1 MDDNIQIF
9 KELQPGTALNAGK
22 YIIEKKIGEGGF
34 GITYKA
40 VQTGLNRAVC
50 IKEYFLAGRCVRN
63 TQAMTV
69 HLQGISDEKYEK
81 YRQAFVKEAQTL
93 ATLRHPNIVEVI
105 DIFDENNTSYMVMNF
120 IEGRSLQ
127 DIVAKSGPLSYPDA
141 VNYMAQITDAVR
153 YIHEHNILHRDIKPE
168 NIMVTA
174 DYKAILIDF
183 GSAREFEQ
191 DKTQMHTTMLTHG
204 YAPPEQYTANSKKGS
219 YTDIYALGATLYFIL
234 TGEVPLEAAARSIEE
249 ITEPK
254 QLNPS
259 IPEEG
264 NCTIVKAM
272 KLKKEERYQLVQD
285 FMNDL
290 KNVSAGTLRKGD
302 GALHQQDSKQR
313 LRWILIAVFILI
325 GMAMATYTYKIVQRH
340 SAEIGIEDKYVQQ
353 LESKY
358 RQAIEDFD
366 RKSEWI
372 IKDREG
378 NRGVK
383 NYVIDALVAL
393 QTIEECETDN
403 FFPQLGVE
411 HVFEKKR
418 IEYRE
423 KLSETKMNIRYI
435 YGKGLDRGDSDEITK
450 MMRERLS
457 YIDYILE
464 QTNGP
469 SVLNIQIKTPYEKS
483 HPKTG
488 QSSMHL
494 GRSDGSGSKGG
505 TSSNFVLNDDS
516 GISYGTDR
524 RVVINNIDAT
534 INEEGQV
541 CVEVHVAAD
550 GHVVDAHVINN
561 SHHKT
566 TITNRDI
573 QQQCVSRA
581 KRARYEAGEEELR
594 IIVFT

>member
-1 MDDNIQIF
+1 MMNENNELTF
-9 KELQPGTALNAGK
+9 KELQPGTSLNTGK

-50 IKEYFLAGRCVRN
+50 IKEYFLAGRCMRN
-63 TQAMTV
+63 TQAKTV

-93 ATLRHPNIVEVI
+93 ASLRHPNIVEVI

-127 DIVAKSGPLSYPDA
+127 CIVDANGPLSYPEA

-234 TGEVPLEAAARSIEE
+234 TGKVPLEAAARSIEE

-259 IPEEG
+259 IPNEG
-264 NCTIVKAM
+264 NRTIMKAM

-290 KNVSAGTLRKGD
+290 KNMHGGGSGEGNGGSSQPKTK
-302 GALHQQDSKQR
+302 
-313 LRWILIAVFILI
+313 RWILWVVLAAVLLA
-325 GMAMATYTYKIVQRH
+325 GTALATYKIVQGN
-340 SAEIGIEDKYVQQ
+340 SPASEVEDAYIQKLKDNYD
-353 LESKY
+353 
-358 RQAIEDFD
+358 QAVGDFNL
-366 RKSEWI
+366 KNSWI
-372 IKDREG
+372 VVDRENDMG
-378 NRGVK
+378 KQGH
-383 NYVIDALVAL
+383 VIDALKAL
-393 QTIEECETDN
+393 KIIEECEADTY
-403 FFPQLGVE
+403 FSKLGE
-411 HVFEKKR
+411 EPAFESKLYL
-418 IEYRE
+418 YRE
-423 KLSETKMNIRYI
+423 KLDSAKINILNV
-435 YGKGLDRGDSDEITK
+435 YGKILSDGDSDELSDR
-450 MMRERLS
+450 MRDRLI
-457 YIDYILE
+457 YIEYMLD
-464 QTNGP
+464 QTSQE
-469 SVLNIQIKTPYEKS
+469 SVLDVQIRPNDEMFEKA
-483 HPKTG
+483 
-488 QSSMHL
+488 
-494 GRSDGSGSKGG
+494 R
-505 TSSNFVLNDDS
+505 
-516 GISYGTDR
+516 
-524 RVVINNIDAT
+524 
-534 INEEGQV
+534 
-541 CVEVHVAAD
+541 
-550 GHVVDAHVINN
+550 
-561 SHHKT
+561 
-566 TITNRDI
+566 NRAQAEI
-573 QQQCVSRA
+573 LKYR
-581 KRARYEAGEEELR
+581 
-594 IIVFT
+594 